1 MFGLKFVYRVYLYVV
16 VVKDVELIEKVYI
29 GIYF

>member
-16 VVKDVELIEKVYI
+16 VVKDVELLEKVYI

>member
-16 VVKDVELIEKVYI
+16 VVKDVELLEKVYI
-29 GIYF
+29 GIFF

>member
-16 VVKDVELIEKVYI
+16 VVKDVELLEKDYI